1 MGGHPHPHQAQVLV
15 CNIKKSKNFARWDVG
30 RRGREDAWTSY
41 VHFNLY
47 IYIQWATN
55 NNNFD
60 TTSEIMFLALPPLGR
75 QKIPKYVVSMGEKHE
90 K

>member
-1 MGGHPHPHQAQVLV
+1 M
-15 CNIKKSKNFARWDVG
+15 G

-60 TTSEIMFLALPPLGR
+60 TTSEIMFLALDPPR
-75 QKIPKYVVSMGEKHE
+75 PPKNPKICSGQSFFFVFFEKNVSVGEKQE
-90 K
+90 KMCFHGRN